1 MLDNKTPKSDGNDE
15 EKETRLIKFN
25 QIESDNEADCE
36 ENNQTEADS
45 GLHQSINFSKENEHK
60 NKKTKGFKSFIE
72 KPLAKNF
79 LNGGDF
85 SDFFNNR
92 DYDEEKDSSGN
103 TSKKFHTVTINK
115 QSSISSQLRGI
126 LNNKIKEDE
135 SNHRLITNI
144 IKNFLFM
151 ELINR

>member
-1 MLDNKTPKSDGNDE
+1 MMNGEKLSYEGNKE
-15 EKETRLIKFN
+15 EKELNLIKYN
-25 QIESDNEADCE
+25 QIESENEVDSE

-45 GLHQSINFSKENEHK
+45 GLHQSIYLLKESEQK

-72 KPLAKNF
+72 KPTAKNF

-92 DYDEEKDSSGN
+92 VNEEEN
-103 TSKKFHTVTINK
+103 ETSRNAKNKKFHTVAINK

-126 LNNKIKEDE
+126 LNNKVREDE
-135 SNHRLITNI
+135 S
-144 IKNFLFM
+144 
-151 ELINR
+151 ELIYLFSRK